1 MQTPLR
7 LECQANNIEVL
18 VIPSHAFHI
27 KQPLDGGI
35 NARIKQTMS
44 QVFSVP
50 IKCDIS
56 SYRRLL
62 IKALKSAD
70 QQALDSEV
78 IKELIYTFNPDFVK
92 SITRD
97 QTSTGFGRRSSPIR
111 RTTGGSPSNM
121 RRAFTMTPSPSIQ
134 RRFKMDDFQSE
145 PLNFLCRGP
154 FETEQAML
162 NAKAQVRTQA
172 ICQHFVKQFN
182 EKRKGMNYRPIIFK
196 DVFLIEL
203 DRGEKPLFI

>member
-1 MQTPLR
+1 MDT
-7 LECQANNIEVL
+7 
-18 VIPSHAFHI
+18 SHERIVKFLNFEIYNVKNSIFYELFFSYGFHI

-92 SITRD
+92 S
-97 QTSTGFGRRSSPIR
+97 SKNNNSK
-111 RTTGGSPSNM
+111 N
-121 RRAFTMTPSPSIQ
+121 
-134 RRFKMDDFQSE
+134 K
-145 PLNFLCRGP
+145 
-154 FETEQAML
+154 
-162 NAKAQVRTQA
+162 
-172 ICQHFVKQFN
+172 
-182 EKRKGMNYRPIIFK
+182 Y
-196 DVFLIEL
+196 
-203 DRGEKPLFI
+203 LF